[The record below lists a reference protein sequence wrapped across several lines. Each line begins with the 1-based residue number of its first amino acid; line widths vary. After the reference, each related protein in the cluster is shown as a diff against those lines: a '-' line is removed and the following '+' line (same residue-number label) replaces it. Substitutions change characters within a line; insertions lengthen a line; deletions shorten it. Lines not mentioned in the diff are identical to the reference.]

1 LKKKTTLFVKRLH
14 PENELE
20 KSMPIET
27 YLEDFDCDQEIEYS
41 WTPPSSWYIEP
52 DFLKAEVERVFLDH
66 WVYLGAAAELQK
78 PGDYVSYQVVD
89 QPVVVTKGEDGQLRA
104 FYNVC
109 RHHAACVAS
118 GKGNAEVLTCPY
130 HGWAYRLD
138 GSLRRAPRLGKL
150 ENFNVK
156 EFGLNPVNLEVWG
169 ELMFVHFGQPKKSV
183 SETYPG
189 LEDFLTQDDI
199 GGLRFARRTEY
210 ELECNWKVF
219 VDNYLDGGYHVEYLH
234 PDLAAGLDLENY
246 ETLIRENFSI
256 QQCKSAENDERLGR
270 GAVYAYLYPNVMF
283 NRYGKVLDINLVLP
297 LGTDRCVVIFDY
309 FFSPECS
316 EQFIEEALKSSHQV
330 QLEDVGICES
340 VQRGLKSRGYDKGRY
355 APRIEQGELHF
366 AKMLYRSLKG

>member
-1 LKKKTTLFVKRLH
+1 MKLQR
-14 PENELE
+14 
-20 KSMPIET
+20 
-27 YLEDFDCDQEIEYS
+27 YLEDFDHEQEIENS
-41 WTPPSSWYIEP
+41 WTPPSSWYIAP
-52 DFLKAEVERVFLDH
+52 DFLQAEKERLFHQH
-66 WVYLGAAAELQK
+66 WLYLGPASELK
-78 PGDYVSYQVVD
+78 EAGDYVSYELVD
-89 QPVVVTKGEDGQLRA
+89 QPVVVTRDKDGSLRA

-150 ENFNVK
+150 DNFKVK
-156 EFGLNPVNLEVWG
+156 EFGLNPVHLEVWAG
-169 ELMFVHFGQPKKSV
+169 LMFCHFGEPKKTV

-189 LEDFLTQDDI
+189 LQDFLPADD
-199 GGLRFARRTEY
+199 LESLQFAERREY
-210 ELECNWKVF
+210 ELQCNWKVF

-246 ETLIRENFSI
+246 ETLVKENFSI
-256 QQCKSAENDERLGR
+256 QRCRSSDEDKRLGR

-297 LGTDRCVVIFDY
+297 LGVDRCLVIFDY
-309 FFSPECS
+309 FFDKDCDAE
-316 EQFIEEALKSSHQV
+316 FIDKALKSSHQV

-340 VQRGLKSRGYDKGRY
+340 VQKGLTSRGYDKGRY
-355 APRIEQGELHF
+355 APRIELGELHF
-366 AKMLYRSLKG
+366 AKLLHQSLSSTEP